1 MDRMLQDA
9 RASSPA
15 PRNVWEA
22 VKDCNEGVFDHE
34 IHLGIQVRL
43 TWTEWNRD
51 IPENRPTFG
60 MDLAELWSWLE
71 TTLIV

>member
-1 MDRMLQDA
+1 M
-9 RASSPA
+9 
-15 PRNVWEA
+15 
-22 VKDCNEGVFDHE
+22 KDCNEGVFDHE